1 MDSSKKKKDGSGQIG
16 YNDGRMKRDIQLQVG
31 NEIPLSTE
39 SKLVLIRPYLK
50 KMMMTIFPFDSDS
63 RSGSVVGPCV
73 VDVFVELETSNSNQD
88 YDSVA
93 VAVAVVGWRIAH
105 LRPMLT
111 KMCLY
116 PH

>member
-1 MDSSKKKKDGSGQIG
+1 MA
-16 YNDGRMKRDIQLQVG
+16 
-31 NEIPLSTE
+31 

-50 KMMMTIFPFDSDS
+50 KMMIFPFDSDS

-73 VDVFVELETSNSNQD
+73 VDIFVELETSNSNQGYD

-93 VAVAVVGWRIAH
+93 VAVVAVVIWRIAH
-105 LRPMLT
+105 LRLMLT